1 MPGTCPPTQ
10 AHSYCRHEP
19 EKHPLYK
26 VFAQHLETFLQ
37 RTRTA
42 EQQLPGHVE
51 EELRAY
57 LKCGILAHGF
67 VRLRCEDCGESR
79 AVAFSCKRRGWCPS
93 CMGRRMVDTAA
104 RLVDEVLPEVPVR
117 PFVLSLPFEIRYR
130 LAWDGKL
137 IAALLAVFLRAVN
150 AWVSPP
156 GSSARLQWRALRLG
170 DLRAALRKFDK
181 SQPALSRPFFGRP
194 VRARR

>member
-1 MPGTCPPTQ
+1 MSQKNTHCT
-10 AHSYCRHEP
+10 RI
-19 EKHPLYK
+19 L
-26 VFAQHLETFLQ
+26 AQHLATFLQ

-42 EQQLPGHVE
+42 EQQLAGHVE

-67 VRLRCEDCGESR
+67 ARLRCEDCGQSR

-104 RLVDEVLPEVPVR
+104 RLIDEVLPHVPVR
-117 PFVLSLPFEIRYR
+117 QFVLSLPFEIRYR

-137 IAALLAVFLRAVN
+137 ICALLAVFLRVVN
-150 AWVSPP
+150 AWYRRQACAQGYSGARCGSVTFVQRF
-156 GSSARLQWRALRLG
+156 GSSINLNPHCHVF
-170 DLRAALRKFDK
+170 FD
-181 SQPALSRPFFGRP
+181 G
-194 VRARR
+194 V